1 MPPVMNR
8 NEVQTPAALP
18 SAKTPFDQ
26 PATIAAVRPAVPGER
41 KVENVNAPVGSIAAI
56 ESRLGF

>member
-8 NEVQTPAALP
+8 NEVQAPLASPQPKTSYTGALSP
-18 SAKTPFDQ
+18 L
-26 PATIAAVRPAVPGER
+26 RPADAREKKPVI
-41 KVENVNAPVGSIAAI
+41 APTGSIAAI